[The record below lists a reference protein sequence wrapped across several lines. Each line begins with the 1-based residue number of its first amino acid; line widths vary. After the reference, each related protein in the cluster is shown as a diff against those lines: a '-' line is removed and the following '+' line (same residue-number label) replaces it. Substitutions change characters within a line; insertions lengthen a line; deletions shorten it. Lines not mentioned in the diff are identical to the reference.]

1 MKRAFILYFLMFFQF
16 HLLAQITLL
25 REGIFITNT
34 ETGTWYGDNIPRS
47 VPTVFTYRNNSITS
61 VNFDGYML
69 QAGDE
74 VVGGTNNN
82 LDGEIITGNK
92 FTWNG
97 TNMTSITHGI
107 FTGHNINA
115 VIKYNYLEKVP
126 MAIIRKSNGM
136 TNTAGGVAYN
146 IVRNPNTG
154 IVVKGMNNV
163 NIYNNTFYSERT
175 TSDTYRGLIDIY
187 TNTDVTPYGSSTGSK
202 IYNNIFYT
210 KHQIVNIFVYDNS
223 SLVGF
228 ESDYNVFYCEDGT
241 PMFKYLGTFKTFAQW
256 QALGFDTHSRVVNP
270 NFTSF
275 TTLVPSARLDF
286 GTNLGAEWQTG
297 LSATAQ
303 WIVGTSPATA
313 NQNGA
318 WQVGARLYQRISVT
332 GISVTGTDGAN
343 TITTDNGS
351 LQLSAGI
358 TPDDATDKTITW
370 SIANG
375 VGLATITSAGLV
387 TAIANGNVTVR
398 ATANDG
404 SGTIGEIVLTITNQK
419 ILIENISIIDTL
431 ANDTIMGIGTK
442 LALKASINPSNAT
455 DQSISWSV
463 ESLTGKANIDANGLL
478 TTISQGTINVVVK
491 ANDGSQS
498 YSLKQYIIAIPV
510 TAQNLLHQDN
520 FRIFPN
526 PTLDKIQIQTDKM
539 PSRGIIVKIM
549 NINGQVLE
557 KKRVFESITEWSV
570 AQFSGKILLINVTS
584 ETGSSTKKIIVVPK
598 LK

>member
-1 MKRAFILYFLMFFQF
+1 MMRNTFILFFLMFFQC
-16 HLLAQITLL
+16 HLPAQVALI
-25 REGIFITNT
+25 REGILINNSL
-34 ETGTWYGDNIPRS
+34 TGAWGGDAIPHS
-47 VPTVFTYRNNSITS
+47 VPTAFTYQNNSIIS
-61 VNFDGYML
+61 VNYEGYML

-74 VVGGTNNN
+74 VVGSTNNN
-82 LDGEIITGNK
+82 LDDEIITGNK

-97 TNMTSITHGI
+97 TSMTSITHGI

-146 IVRNPNTG
+146 IVRNPNVG

-163 NIYNNTFYSERT
+163 TIYNNTFYSERT

-187 TNTDVTPYGSSTGSK
+187 TNTDITPNGSSTGSK

-210 KHQIVNIFVYDNS
+210 KHQIANIFVYDNN

-256 QALGFDTHSRVVNP
+256 QALGYDTHSRIVNP

-297 LSATAQ
+297 LSTTAQ
-303 WIVGTSPATA
+303 WLLGTSPTTA

-318 WQVGARLYQRISVT
+318 WQVGARLYQHSSVT
-332 GISVTGTDGAN
+332 GISVTGTDSAN

-351 LQLSAGI
+351 LQLIAWI
-358 TPDDATDKTITW
+358 TPSHAADKTVTW

-375 VGLATITSAGLV
+375 EGLATISSDGLV
-387 TAIANGNVTVR
+387 TAIANGNVIAR

-404 SGTIGEIVLTITNQK
+404 SGIIGEMVITITNQK

-431 ANDTIMGIGTK
+431 ANDTIKGIGTK
-442 LALKASINPSNAT
+442 LTLKTAINPENAT

-463 ESLTGKANIDANGLL
+463 ENITGKASIDANGLL

-498 YSLKQYIIAIPV
+498 ISLKQYIIAIPV
-510 TAQNLLHQDN
+510 SAQHLLHQDN

-526 PTLDKIQIQTDKM
+526 PTLDKIRIQTDKM
-539 PSRGIIVKIM
+539 PSGGIIVKIM

-557 KKRVFESITEWSV
+557 KKRIFESTTEWQL
-570 AQFSGKILLINVTS
+570 AQYSGNVLLINVTD
-584 ETGSSTKKIIVVPK
+584 ETGSSTKKIIVIPK
-598 LK
+598 F